1 MSSAGGGGSG
11 APSEGQAL
19 DLRWE
24 RGAWAGPLCS
34 RKEDEVY
41 RGRVTGKGGSE
52 NLWKLSCNCCFLSVS
67 QEASSAA
74 ENRKT
79 RF

>member
-1 MSSAGGGGSG
+1 MSLAGGGSG
-11 APSEGQAL
+11 APWEGQAL

-24 RGAWAGPLCS
+24 RGAWTGPSCS

-52 NLWKLSCNCCFLSVS
+52 NLWKLSCNCFFLSVS
-67 QEASSAA
+67 QEARSAA
-74 ENRKT
+74 ENWKT